1 VTRKGSAS
9 DPVAELLAAIPVLA
23 GRPATPKDRER
34 FARYLTLLLEWNR
47 VHDLTSHKQPREV
60 VRGLFID
67 SLLFLPQLPPR
78 PIRLLDIGSGAGI
91 PGLPLH
97 LLDADISVAL
107 LEARRKRVSFLAM
120 VRRELGLNGVEILEG
135 RAEQVLADRPDLKGR
150 FDAVTAR
157 GVAPSTDFLLTC
169 LDYVRVGGRVII
181 SGPPAPPKSGPLP
194 HLRGRWVKGSFPIP
208 GLNRWFFLVERE
220 A

>member
-1 VTRKGSAS
+1 MTRKGSAA

-34 FARYLTLLLEWNR
+34 FARYLALLLEWNR

-60 VRGLFID
+60 VRGLFLD

-78 PIRLLDIGSGAGI
+78 PLRLLDIGSGAGI

-97 LLDADISVAL
+97 LLDPDIRVAL
-107 LEARRKRVSFLAM
+107 LEARRKRVSFLTT
-120 VRRELGLNGVEILEG
+120 VRRELRLDGVEVLEG
-135 RAEQVLADRPDLKGR
+135 RAEQVLADRPDLKGG

-157 GVAPSTDFLLTC
+157 GVTPSTGFVLVC
-169 LDYVRVGGRVII
+169 LDYVRVGGRVIV

-194 HLRGRWVKGSFPIP
+194 HPSGRWVKGSFPIP
-208 GLNRWFFLVERE
+208 ELNRWFFVVERE
-220 A
+220 T